1 MPEGKAVRTYRSIFL
16 RYKLFDD
23 EGIARRC
30 TLAKRIIRRLGRA
43 VGCYPVGRCDTHA
56 TA

>member
-1 MPEGKAVRTYRSIFL
+1 
-16 RYKLFDD
+16 
-23 EGIARRC
+23 
-30 TLAKRIIRRLGRA
+30 LAKRIIRRLGRA